1 MRQARAM
8 QSFHSADDQIVIIL
22 CRLERKG
29 FDPGKIPPFFKEM
42 NFVIQALY
50 RRLVKEENQ
59 REEQRPQTDMNNDMT
74 SRAGEAA
81 AATKQGNTTTKSP
94 SFSSF
99 FSRSDFEGG
108 NPTEILL
115 WMLDPL
121 GRSAPC
127 VRAVCLFKELLVWNN
142 TEKPTV
148 LFHRITRV
156 RKNNNFLLLLLL
168 GCVSRFFL
176 FFKKRKFGLVHSIPT
191 GLLLLSIPSF
201 AICLVTVSSG
211 QMLFLTAHTHPPLKS
226 TCPVI
231 LLLLPSE
238 CNHPSPSSP
247 WKTQFVL
254 PLVHPFVQVCV

>member
-1 MRQARAM
+1 
-8 QSFHSADDQIVIIL
+8 
-22 CRLERKG
+22 
-29 FDPGKIPPFFKEM
+29 
-42 NFVIQALY
+42 
-50 RRLVKEENQ
+50 
-59 REEQRPQTDMNNDMT
+59 
-74 SRAGEAA
+74 
-81 AATKQGNTTTKSP
+81 
-94 SFSSF
+94 
-99 FSRSDFEGG
+99 
-108 NPTEILL
+108 
-115 WMLDPL
+115 MLDPL

-168 GCVSRFFL
+168 GCVSRFFPFSYFSKKGNFDSFTL
-176 FFKKRKFGLVHSIPT
+176 FRLASS
-191 GLLLLSIPSF
+191 LLLLSIPSF

-211 QMLFLTAHTHPPLKS
+211 QMLFLTAHTHLPLKS